1 MGALAEDGAGALPL
15 PGLSDPVGTGK
26 YVRLV
31 LTGARE
37 RGWTFEEAW
46 SSAINRIQPNGPTG
60 DLDLVRDLAVER
72 VLLEETQPR
81 WRAAFENRDPTPRER
96 AQCAFAARRRVED
109 RTSPVRIEKR
119 AA

>member
-1 MGALAEDGAGALPL
+1 MGALAEDGAGSLPL
-15 PGLSDPVGTGK
+15 PGVSEPIGSGK

-46 SSAINRIQPNGPTG
+46 ASAINRIQPNGPTG
-60 DLDLVRDLAVER
+60 DLDLVHDLAVER
-72 VLLEETQPR
+72 TLLEETQPR

-96 AQCAFAARRRVED
+96 AQCAFAARRRVEG
-109 RTSPVRIEKR
+109 RTFPAPAERK